1 MQLDAEGGWQPTVTL
16 TSELWGK
23 QQSLEQRVQVAGA
36 SLVFDAAQ
44 IASPTR
50 RGRLARALR
59 ASDPGGR
66 RGETFVLLMLEKI
79 PEHAEW
85 NACSISY
92 RFSWNAVSIPCQFL
106 W

>member
-1 MQLDAEGGWQPTVTL
+1 MLLRWKPTVTL

-23 QQSLEQRVQVAGA
+23 QQGLEQRVKVAGA

-50 RGRLARALR
+50 RGWLARALR
-59 ASDPGGR
+59 ASAAGGR
-66 RGETFVLLMLEKI
+66 RGEPFVLLLLEKI

-85 NACSISY
+85 NAG
-92 RFSWNAVSIPCQFL
+92 
-106 W
+106 